1 MQEQSLNVL
10 QHGLEYLQA
19 CYIPDP
25 SGYGSQYGD
34 VYVYQV
40 GDVKRE
46 MRFWRRPED
55 IEVRP
60 QPPPHAPPHK
70 PSHVGGVGVLGR
82 CPGDATDRSESVLVT
97 RRHTHAHPHACPHKR
112 ARMQKPEP
120 VFVTAGIEQ
129 PTDLTA
135 HMTAGIVSSTLA
147 LHRYGR
153 LSRVEA
159 LRNIDGVKGLYN
171 VTVDTAGVLKHYRS
185 LWRSDSFYDDKLWAV
200 RCCIPLLKIR
210 LNTNSSQR

>member
-1 MQEQSLNVL
+1 M
-10 QHGLEYLQA
+10 A
-19 CYIPDP
+19 CQRPLL
-25 SGYGSQYGD
+25 
-34 VYVYQV
+34 
-40 GDVKRE
+40 
-46 MRFWRRPED
+46 RRPT
-55 IEVRP
+55 
-60 QPPPHAPPHK
+60 APRLCTH
-70 PSHVGGVGVLGR
+70 
-82 CPGDATDRSESVLVT
+82 
-97 RRHTHAHPHACPHKR
+97 RHTHSDTPTRTPPRPLTR

-200 RCCIPLLKIR
+200 RCCMPLLTDAVIQAQDLEPLYGISDRHLKSAHR
-210 LNTNSSQR
+210 NNPRRSQRCIGACRAGLGLRCPSVSTLYMLFVSPWCTINGVRYIWVIRMHCVLGATVR